1 MARDPQFEIL
11 DQIAQSIFDKK
22 GENILVLDVR
32 GISSLTDFFVI
43 AEGGAERHVQALAK
57 TVIEKLDDVK
67 MAPLHLEGEQV
78 GDWVVVD
85 FGAIVVHLF
94 TNEMREKYDLE
105 NLWREAKIVD
115 VKIDI
120 GTLAKE

>member
-67 MAPLHLEGEQV
+67 MEPLHLEGEQA